1 MTVMLPLRH
10 PWYWLLPGWVLVAA
24 VIAASVFPGIAI
36 AALNIPG
43 GDKLAHA
50 ASYCLLMV
58 WFAGLYAPRHHRVV
72 ALWLLALGLA
82 LEVVQWSLPYRFFE
96 PADLLANAA
105 GVTVGLVL
113 SISLL
118 SGWCQRMESR
128 LGYHD

>member
-1 MTVMLPLRH
+1 MWPLRH

-36 AALNIPG
+36 AALNISG
-43 GDKLAHA
+43 ADKLAHA

-58 WFAGLYAPRHHRVV
+58 WFAGLYAPRHHGVV

-82 LEVVQWSLPYRFFE
+82 LEVVQWSLPYRLFE

-105 GVTVGLVL
+105 GVIVGLVL

-118 SGWCQRMESR
+118 AGWCQRLESR